1 MVNRMGSVSEHG
13 ADGVGKSIVC
23 EGKLPAI

>member
-1 MVNRMGSVSEHG
+1 MGSVSEHG